1 MCPDSLK
8 LDTSRGRNKGK
19 IGKKKKKDIC
29 LLQHQK
35 AKFILY
41 ESYN

>member
-19 IGKKKKKDIC
+19 IGKKKKDVC